1 MIRNIKL
8 NINLGIEELRRLG
21 LIRIADLT
29 KRQLDLYIQTNAS
42 KEQFKRLHKDIKDTI
57 RYAKV
62 N

>member
-29 KRQLDLYIQTNAS
+29 KRQLDLYVQTNAS
-42 KEQFKRLHKDIKDTI
+42 KEQFERLHKDIKDTI